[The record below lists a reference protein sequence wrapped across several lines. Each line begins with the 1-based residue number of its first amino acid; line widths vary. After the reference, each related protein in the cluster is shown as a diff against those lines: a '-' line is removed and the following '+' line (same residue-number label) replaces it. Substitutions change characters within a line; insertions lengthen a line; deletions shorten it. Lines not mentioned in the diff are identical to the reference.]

1 MVLGLV
7 HFLRN
12 AHSEINLPQLLA
24 ATYLHLQAGIRVG
37 GTMPLGPAVNCTYE
51 KKSLLEDKIEV
62 LSSLI
67 SQPVRKFCAF
77 YGACR
82 FIAMLT
88 RVHNGS
94 LFYNDSI

>member
-1 MVLGLV
+1 
-7 HFLRN
+7 
-12 AHSEINLPQLLA
+12 
-24 ATYLHLQAGIRVG
+24 
-37 GTMPLGPAVNCTYE
+37 MPLGPAVNCTHE
-51 KKSLLEDKIEV
+51 KKFLLEDKTEV

-77 YGACR
+77 CGACR

-94 LFYNDSI
+94 LFYYDSI